1 MAGAGRDKVMVA
13 GNRHEQGDGEGKRAG
28 IRDNKTGYSRGR
40 GQQGVKG
47 HSLAMVIVTQ
57 MDARLINFF
66 SAMIWTIISL
76 NAGNGYWSSFAG
88 GQMGHNGVH

>member
-1 MAGAGRDKVMVA
+1 MLVTDVLLSGEEGAGD
-13 GNRHEQGDGEGKRAG
+13 
-28 IRDNKTGYSRGR
+28 SRGSR
-40 GQQGVKG
+40 G
-47 HSLAMVIVTQ
+47 HSLVMVIVTQ